1 MDHYH
6 YKQHQQ
12 HQQQQQQPPQPQ
24 HHQQQQQQ
32 YHQYQ
37 HQSHRGAVGMVGG
50 DAPRFV
56 PVGSWEKQPY
66 YPQTSNPLVD
76 TVLRTALFEYRG
88 EGGMPTA
95 INARYDAGAGSS
107 NTPNRWH
114 QSRRSYSSQH
124 YSQPAAVSTTAKI
137 VMSGIP
143 QHAKFDDIEPLLKP
157 YGKVEHCEAGTSK
170 DPNTQT
176 VHITFQN
183 HDQAQ
188 RAVSSLNGIEFD
200 GSKLLVE
207 LSEVNKQAR
216 RTPRNRSQYGAGMP
230 GGGGPGRQTDFP
242 LRVLVQSEMVGAIIG
257 RQGSTIRH
265 ITQQS
270 RARVDVHRKDNVG
283 SVEKAI
289 TIYGNP
295 ENCTMACKK
304 ILEVMQQEANS
315 TNKGEICLK
324 ILAHNNLIGR
334 IIGKS
339 GNTIKRIMQ
348 DTDTKI
354 TVSSI
359 NDISS
364 FNLERI
370 ITVKGTIENM
380 SKGESQISAKLRQ
393 SYENDLQ
400 ALAPQSIMFPGLH
413 PMAMMSTAGNG
424 MGFTGRTGGGGGG
437 GVPAAPGGGA
447 GGAGG
452 MYPGSNFPMYQP
464 PTGGP
469 ATGGVPP
476 GGSSEVQETTYL
488 YIPNNAVGAI
498 IGTKGLHIRNI
509 IRFSGASV
517 KIAPLEADKPQEQ
530 QTERKVTIIGTPEAQ
545 WKAQYLIFEKMRE
558 EGFVSGTDDV
568 RLTVEIFVPSAQVG
582 RIIGKGGQNVREL
595 QRVTGS
601 IIKLPEHTANTPVD
615 EETTVHIIGPFFS
628 VQSAQRRI
636 RTMMQATN
644 PPPVTKRQSTQKAK
658 EQSGTTP
665 TATTVPAVGGDA
677 GVGVAAPTTPPAGA
691 TGATTPTA
699 VNAPSTTPPQQQQ
712 QQQPESSSTSA

>member
-1 MDHYH
+1 MLGTNHSSGVGY
-6 YKQHQQ
+6 
-12 HQQQQQQPPQPQ
+12 
-24 HHQQQQQQ
+24 
-32 YHQYQ
+32 YQ
-37 HQSHRGAVGMVGG
+37 
-50 DAPRFV
+50 
-56 PVGSWEKQPY
+56 
-66 YPQTSNPLVD
+66 
-76 TVLRTALFEYRG
+76 
-88 EGGMPTA
+88 
-95 INARYDAGAGSS
+95 RYDYATAYNEVYSEDSLPQQEVVS
-107 NTPNRWH
+107 NI
-114 QSRRSYSSQH
+114 
-124 YSQPAAVSTTAKI
+124 AKI
-137 VMSGIP
+137 VISGIP

-157 YGKVEHCEAGTSK
+157 YGKVEHCDAVTSK
-170 DPNTQT
+170 DPTTQT
-176 VHITFQN
+176 VHITFEN

-188 RAVSSLNGIEFD
+188 RAVAGLNGIEFE
-200 GSKLLVE
+200 GSNLLVE
-207 LSEVNKQAR
+207 LFDNKANRRGAR
-216 RTPRNRSQYGAGMP
+216 SRPQYAGMP

-242 LRVLVQSEMVGAIIG
+242 LRLLVASEMVGAIIG
-257 RQGSTIRH
+257 RQGSTIRQ
-265 ITQQS
+265 ITQNS

-283 SVEKAI
+283 SLEKAI

-295 ENCTMACKK
+295 ENCTSACKR
-304 ILEVMQQEANS
+304 ILEVMQQEANN

-359 NDISS
+359 NDINS

-370 ITVKGTIENM
+370 ITVKGSIDNM
-380 SKGESQISAKLRQ
+380 SRGESQISAKLRQ

-424 MGFTGRTGGGGGG
+424 MGFTGRTG
-437 GVPAAPGGGA
+437 
-447 GGAGG
+447 
-452 MYPGSNFPMYQP
+452 MYPGTSYPMYQP
-464 PTGGP
+464 PTVPG
-469 ATGGVPP
+469 APP
-476 GGSSEVQETTYL
+476 GSSDVQETTYL

-498 IGTKGLHIRNI
+498 IGTKGSHIRNI

-517 KIAPLEADKPQEQ
+517 KIAPLEADKPLEQ
-530 QTERKVTIIGTPEAQ
+530 QTERKVTIVGTPEAQ

-568 RLTVEIFVPSAQVG
+568 RLTVEILVPSAQVG

-601 IIKLPEHTANTPVD
+601 IIKLPEHTTNTPVD

-636 RTMMQATN
+636 RTMMLATN
-644 PPPVTKRQSTQKAK
+644 PPPATNRQKAQKAK
-658 EQSGTTP
+658 EQSSTSSTP
-665 TATTVPAVGGDA
+665 
-677 GVGVAAPTTPPAGA
+677 AASAQPP
-691 TGATTPTA
+691 
-699 VNAPSTTPPQQQQ
+699 
-712 QQQPESSSTSA
+712 SSSTSV